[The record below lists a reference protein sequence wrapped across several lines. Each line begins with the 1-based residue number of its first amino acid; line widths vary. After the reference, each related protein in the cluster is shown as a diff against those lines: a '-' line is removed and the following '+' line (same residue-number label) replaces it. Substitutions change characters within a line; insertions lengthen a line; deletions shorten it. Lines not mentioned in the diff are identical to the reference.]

1 MRIQRKEATMNGKH
15 LRTITV
21 LILGLFMLTAC
32 GLNYVQGSGNV
43 ITEERHVS
51 GFDSVDMSGFGEV
64 FITQGD
70 TESLTIETD
79 DNLMQYI
86 ESVVRGNTLYLEFED
101 NTIPDP
107 SGKITFR
114 LNVIDLEALDLSGAG
129 SFIIDSLETSNLE
142 ITFGG
147 AGKVDLDS
155 LLADRVSTRVS
166 GAGDISLTGEVGAQD
181 IHIAGVG
188 KYVAP
193 DLKSNQATV
202 QIEGAGSVVIWV
214 VDELDLTV
222 QGAGNVD
229 YYGNPTVTQNIEGG
243 GKINSMGAK

>member
-1 MRIQRKEATMNGKH
+1 MNGRH
-15 LRTITV
+15 LRGVVV
-21 LILGLFMLTAC
+21 LILGLFLLTAC
-32 GLNYVQGSGNV
+32 GINYVQGSGNV
-43 ITEERHVS
+43 ITEERDVS

-64 FITQGD
+64 IITQGD

-86 ESVVRGNTLYLEFED
+86 ESVVRSNTLYLEFED

-129 SFIIDSLETSNLE
+129 SFIIESLGTPSLE
-142 ITFGG
+142 ITFSG
-147 AGKVDLDS
+147 AGDIDLDS
-155 LLADRVSTRVS
+155 LMADRVSTRVS
-166 GAGDISLTGEVGAQD
+166 DAGDISLAGEVDAQD
-181 IHIAGVG
+181 IHIEGVG
-188 KYVAP
+188 KYSAP

-214 VDELDLTV
+214 IDELDLTIK
-222 QGAGNVD
+222 GAGNVD

-243 GKINSMGAK
+243 GKINSLGAK